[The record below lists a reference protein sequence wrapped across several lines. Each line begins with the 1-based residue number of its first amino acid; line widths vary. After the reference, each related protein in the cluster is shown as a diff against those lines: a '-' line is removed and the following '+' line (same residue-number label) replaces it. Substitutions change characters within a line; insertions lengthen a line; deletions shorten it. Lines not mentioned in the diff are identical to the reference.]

1 MADDGAGAAARSTRK
16 RPRRRASGAA
26 AAGAAEESGS
36 EDESCLGHVVALA
49 RGLAPVGRRR
59 VSLAEIGYPEA
70 REVREMGR
78 EDVEGEIERVALRCV
93 ESILS
98 GSGVSFSIPSRASS
112 NQKYIEEIDRV
123 VLLDKASNRDFL
135 NVSGVRKTAITMRVL
150 QVLHSVLQR
159 GIHTTK
165 RDIFY
170 MDCKLFKGQNE
181 SDAVLDDIACM
192 VGCTRSSLGVV
203 ASDRGVVVGCL
214 RYYEGGD
221 LIDCTRVGIGGKAIP
236 PYVDHV
242 RIADTTAKFILLV
255 EKDAAF
261 NRLAEDRFYRDYP
274 CIIITAKGQ
283 PDVASRVFLRK
294 LRTELNLPVLGLVDS
309 DPYGAC
315 DAPIWSGWGSLC
327 PHTHALT
334 HAHSLS
340 LSHTHMYTLSLSH
353 THTHTPSH
361 TLYTLTHSLTHVPT
375 GLKILSV
382 YMSGSKAMSYDSA
395 NLTTPDIKW
404 LGLRPSDF
412 DKCACRQGPDRAGVT
427 VRSLPLP
434 FLQVRHRRG
443 HASGH
448 DGARQE
454 DGQGAGEGGVH
465 PAQPRLAQGQRAA
478 PRLRL
483 PHTVSLCAYLCFFS
497 LSLSQELRQ
506 MTSSKKKAEI
516 RACAS
521 PGPRY
526 SLLTPPSPSSSLP
539 RVAEALNSKDIQFLT
554 KVYLP
559 QKLREGDWI

>member
-1 MADDGAGAAARSTRK
+1 MSDAGAGGAARATRK
-16 RPRRRASGAA
+16 RPRRRASGSA
-26 AAGAAEESGS
+26 AAGAAAEAESDDESG
-36 EDESCLGHVVALA
+36 LGHVVALA
-49 RGLAPVGRRR
+49 RSLAPVGQRR

-98 GSGVSFSIPSRASS
+98 GAGVSFSIPSRAAS

-150 QVLHSVLQR
+150 QVLHSVLLR

-170 MDCKLFKGQNE
+170 MDCKLFKGQSE

-236 PYVDHV
+236 PYVDLV
-242 RIADTTAKFILLV
+242 RIADSTAKFILLV

-309 DPYGAC
+309 DPYGVAGPTC
-315 DAPIWSGWGSLC
+315 GAAGPLPGPHC
-327 PHTHALT
+327 P
-334 HAHSLS
+334 
-340 LSHTHMYTLSLSH
+340 
-353 THTHTPSH
+353 
-361 TLYTLTHSLTHVPT
+361 
-375 GLKILSV
+375 
-382 YMSGSKAMSYDSA
+382 
-395 NLTTPDIKW
+395 
-404 LGLRPSDF
+404 
-412 DKCACRQGPDRAGVT
+412 
-427 VRSLPLP
+427 RSLPP
-434 FLQVRHRRG
+434 TRQ
-443 HASGH
+443 AS
-448 DGARQE
+448 R
-454 DGQGAGEGGVH
+454 
-465 PAQPRLAQGQRAA
+465 
-478 PRLRL
+478 
-483 PHTVSLCAYLCFFS
+483 S
-497 LSLSQELRQ
+497 
-506 MTSSKKKAEI
+506 
-516 RACAS
+516 
-521 PGPRY
+521 
-526 SLLTPPSPSSSLP
+526 SPSTCLAA
-539 RVAEALNSKDIQFLT
+539 RT
-554 KVYLP
+554 
-559 QKLREGDWI
+559 